1 MSLTSNMEVLSPMHW
16 TLLGLGSFIMGMSKG
31 GIPGAGNLT
40 VAIFALV
47 LEDALGP
54 MGVPLSV
61 GLLLPVLISAD
72 LTATIVYRRHADW
85 KYIVRLLPFFLIGT
99 TLGWWVF
106 DYFQGGDER
115 VHLLKVLIGGILL
128 SMTVLHFFVKF
139 RKKNKASKRTEDE
152 KNKETPKGSIGL
164 GILFGSLG
172 GVATMLANAAGPV
185 AQLYLLVMGL
195 PKYAFIGTSAWL
207 FLIVNVCKVPFMIE
221 LEIITLD
228 SMTVSGWMFIPAII
242 GAATAPLLVKY
253 LNQALFERLIWIF
266 IVIAGLRM
274 IY

>member
-1 MSLTSNMEVLSPMHW
+1 MEVLSPMHW

-31 GIPGAGNLT
+31 GVPGAGNLT

-106 DYFQGGDER
+106 DYFQGGDDR

-139 RKKNKASKRTEDE
+139 SKKNKASNRTEDE
-152 KNKETPKGSIGL
+152 KNGETPKGSIGL